1 MSIEVL
7 FIHSAGSQSGGQ
19 GSSSL
24 LKHLRDGLGTAY
36 NIISPKMPAPTKPSY
51 ERWKQELD
59 KQFSKNNSVPILI
72 GHSLGGS
79 VLLKYLSEQK
89 REIQIAG
96 LFIIA
101 APYWGSEGWKVE
113 EFILR
118 NNYAKY
124 LPAETKLY
132 LYQSCD
138 DEVVSIDHLRFYS
151 TAIPNSIV
159 RKLDGGGHTFKDG
172 LTELVQDIKNLNI

>member
-1 MSIEVL
+1 MAIDVL

-19 GSSSL
+19 GSSPL

-36 NIISPKMPAPTKPSY
+36 NIISPNMPAPTKPSY

-59 KQFSKNNSVPILI
+59 KQFSKINSVPILI

-79 VLLKYLSEQK
+79 VLLKYLSEQ
-89 REIQIAG
+89 RHEIQIAG

-101 APYWGSEGWKVE
+101 APYWGSEDWKVE

-118 NNYAKY
+118 DNYAKY

-138 DEVVSIDHLRFYS
+138 DEAVSIDHLRFYS